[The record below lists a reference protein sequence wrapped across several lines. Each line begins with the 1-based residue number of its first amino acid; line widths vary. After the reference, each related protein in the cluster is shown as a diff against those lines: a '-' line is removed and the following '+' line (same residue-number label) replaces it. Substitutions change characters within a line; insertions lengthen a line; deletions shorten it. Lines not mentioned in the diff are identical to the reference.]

1 MGHFF
6 QSYPFDLDKTLFF
19 FTSGRFEYRNKGYDI
34 TLEALDELNKRLKK
48 AKSDITIVMFIVTRK
63 DHDGI
68 KADVLESRALM
79 EEIKLNC
86 NAIHEQVG
94 QRLFYASTT
103 NEDNKLPELG
113 QFVDDYWR
121 LRYRRT
127 IQTWKTS
134 KKPSLVT
141 HNLTDP
147 TNDEILNF
155 LENSSLDNGPDQR
168 VKIVYHPE
176 FINTTN
182 PLFGMEYG
190 DFVRGC
196 HLGIFPSYY
205 EPWGY
210 TPLECMA
217 RGVPSITSDLSG
229 FGDYVNKNIPDHDE
243 NGLFVINR
251 QGSYKEAVTQLV
263 DTMLNFVKQDR
274 RSRIMQRNNTENA
287 SVTFDW
293 HSLVKHYDKTYHS
306 LVRF

>member
-1 MGHFF
+1 
-6 QSYPFDLDKTLFF
+6 
-19 FTSGRFEYRNKGYDI
+19 
-34 TLEALDELNKRLKK
+34 
-48 AKSDITIVMFIVTRK
+48 VMFIVTRK
-63 DHDGI
+63 DHNGI
-68 KADVLESRALM
+68 KSDVLESRALM
-79 EEIKLNC
+79 EEIRQNC

-103 NEDNKLPELG
+103 NEDNRLPDLG

-141 HNLTDP
+141 HNLNDP
-147 TNDEILNF
+147 VNDEILNF
-155 LENSSLDNGPDQR
+155 LSTSSLDNGPEQR

-182 PLFGMEYG
+182 PLFGMEYV

-196 HLGIFPSYY
+196 HMGIFPSYY

-217 RGVPSITSDLSG
+217 SGVPSITSDLSG
-229 FGDYVNKNIPDHDE
+229 FGDYINKNIPNHSE

-251 QGSYKEAVTQLV
+251 KEGYKQAVKQLV
-263 DTMLNFVKQDR
+263 DTMLDFIKQDR
-274 RSRIMQRNNTENA
+274 RGRIMQRNNTENA

-293 HSLVKHYDKTYHS
+293 QNLVKSYDKVYHSLVK
-306 LVRF
+306 F